1 MAFVTAL
8 GPFRESR
15 ILQRKES
22 RVFRRPSFLMTMGD
36 TSNTVV
42 ASTSMREHK
51 KDDKRAHHIR
61 TRLIRCD
68 VLSKRAGKDVFLKL
82 ENLQPGGSFK
92 IRGHGHLVAT
102 HVNQGCKHFVSSSG
116 GNAGMAVAL
125 ACQAEGVHAT
135 IVVPET
141 TPKFMVERLR
151 RIGAEVVVHGAV
163 WDISDGFARNM
174 VQQEGPDAVYVSPFD
189 DRLLWEGHASL
200 VTELKNDLAGMRPSG
215 IIVSVGGGGLL
226 LGVAE
231 GCEKVGWNDV
241 NLIAAET
248 IGADSFSQMLQAG
261 KVVTLEG
268 GITSIAKSLGALA
281 VSQHCADLAFQHG
294 RPITS
299 AVVSD
304 KEAVEGC
311 LLFASHHRMLVEP
324 ACGAAIAA
332 VSKLSSALS
341 VNENNKTEGD
351 GPIVV
356 VVCGGSMASPSLL
369 SQWIKST
376 GAEEAGM

>member
-1 MAFVTAL
+1 MAFVTTI
-8 GPFRESR
+8 GPFRESTKKR
-15 ILQRKES
+15 RKES
-22 RVFRRPSFLMTMGD
+22 GVFYRPQFRMTMED
-36 TSNTVV
+36 TSDTVA
-42 ASTSMREHK
+42 ASAPMHEQK
-51 KDDKRAHHIR
+51 KDKKRAHHIR
-61 TRLIRCD
+61 TRLIHCD
-68 VLSKRAGKDVFLKL
+68 VLSKRAEKDVFLKL
-82 ENLQPGGSFK
+82 DNLQPGGSFK
-92 IRGHGHLVAT
+92 IRGHGHLVTT

-125 ACQAEGVHAT
+125 ACQDEGVHAT

-163 WDISDGFARNM
+163 WDIADDFARNM

-189 DRLLWEGHASL
+189 DRLLWQGHASL
-200 VTELKNDLAGMRPSG
+200 VAELKDDLAGTKPSG

-231 GCEKVGWNDV
+231 GCEKMGWNDV
-241 NLIAAET
+241 NLVAAET

-268 GITSIAKSLGALA
+268 GITSIAKSLGALS
-281 VSQHCADLAFQHG
+281 VSQHCADLVFQHG
-294 RPITS
+294 RS
-299 AVVSD
+299 VSSVVVSD

-332 VSKLSSALS
+332 VSKLSSAIS
-341 VNENNKTEGD
+341 VNDSHKTKGD